1 MIHVLPALF
10 TVSVLLVKVI
20 TKNKLQ
26 NYNSALNKIVGE
38 SASVDISMTRI
49 QNKLLSSVCLLAF
62 VCNLTVSSGRV
73 LSCWVGFD
81 F

>member
-1 MIHVLPALF
+1 MIHVLPTLF
-10 TVSVLLVKVI
+10 TISVLLVKAI
-20 TKNKLQ
+20 IKNKLQ

-38 SASVDISMTRI
+38 SASIDISM
-49 QNKLLSSVCLLAF
+49 SSVCLLAF
-62 VCNLTVSSGRV
+62 ACNLTVSSGCV